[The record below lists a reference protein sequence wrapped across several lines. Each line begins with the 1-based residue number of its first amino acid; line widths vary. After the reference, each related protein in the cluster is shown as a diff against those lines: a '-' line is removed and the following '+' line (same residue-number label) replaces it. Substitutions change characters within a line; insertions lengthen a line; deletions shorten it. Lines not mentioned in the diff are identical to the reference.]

1 MEYLHKICE
10 IYVTPQSD
18 SEKVLKML
26 INADILISE
35 SWEKDGRF
43 KFEIFEKSP
52 IKWRFYLGLFV
63 CGKDS
68 KRQRK
73 E

>member
-52 IKWRFYLGLFV
+52 IK
-63 CGKDS
+63 
-68 KRQRK
+68 
-73 E
+73 